1 MAAPSV
7 QAVGPVSYPPS
18 GRRYP
23 GSASAGVGRPLGGYP
38 PAMDRLAALLAA
50 AFRLLALLRRG
61 RALHPVGLG
70 YHACLEITPGARR
83 WAGARLLVPGARYDA
98 VARFSRG
105 GGLPEA
111 LPDALGVAVRLPD
124 AYGPGRAQ
132 DFLLTSSADLPLV
145 RRLLFPGRSFLH
157 RSFSSALPYRVGGRE
172 VVTVLRPQLARWPRT
187 GRALAD
193 LSSAAATGQLVYELR
208 LAGSLGRSRTVGLLA
223 VGRPLDPAATEALR
237 FNPWTTGEGIV
248 PVGRLN
254 RLRRPSYASSQQGR
268 PAGISRR

>member
-1 MAAPSV
+1 
-7 QAVGPVSYPPS
+7 
-18 GRRYP
+18 
-23 GSASAGVGRPLGGYP
+23 
-38 PAMDRLAALLAA
+38 MDRLARVLAA

-61 RALHPVGLG
+61 RALHPVGVG

-83 WAGARLLVPGARYDA
+83 WAGARLLVPGTRHDA
-98 VARFSRG
+98 VVRFSRG
-105 GGLPEA
+105 GGLPEP
-111 LPDALGVAVRLPD
+111 LPDALGVAIRLPD

-132 DFLLTSSADLPLV
+132 DFLVTSSADRPLA

-157 RSFSSALPYRVGGRE
+157 RSFSSALPYRVDGQV
-172 VVTVLRPQLARWPRT
+172 VVTVLRPPPGRWPRT

-193 LSSAAATGQLVYELR
+193 LSSAAAAGELVFELR

-223 VGRPLDPAATEALR
+223 VGDPLDPSATEALR
-237 FNPWTTGEGIV
+237 FNPWTTGQDIV

>member
-1 MAAPSV
+1 
-7 QAVGPVSYPPS
+7 
-18 GRRYP
+18 
-23 GSASAGVGRPLGGYP
+23 
-38 PAMDRLAALLAA
+38 MDRLAALFAAVFRVLA
-50 AFRLLALLRRG
+50 RLRRG
-61 RALHPVGLG
+61 RALHPVGVG
-70 YHACLEITPGARR
+70 YQARLEITPGARR
-83 WAGARLLVPGARYDA
+83 WAGTQLLAPGARYDA
-98 VARFSRG
+98 VVRFSRG
-105 GGLPEA
+105 GGLPEP

-132 DFLLTSSADLPLV
+132 DFLVTSSADLPLA

-157 RSFSSALPYRVGGRE
+157 RSFSSALPYRVGGRA
-172 VVTVLRPQLARWPRT
+172 VVTVLRPPPGRWPRT

-193 LSSAAATGQLVYELR
+193 LSSAAAAGELVYELR

-254 RLRRPSYASSQQGR
+254 QLRRPSYASSQQRR
-268 PAGISRR
+268 PAGITRR

>member
-1 MAAPSV
+1 M
-7 QAVGPVSYPPS
+7 SYPPS

-23 GSASAGVGRPLGGYP
+23 GPAPACVGRPLAWYP
-38 PAMDRLAALLAA
+38 SAMDRLAALFAA
-50 AFRLLALLRRG
+50 VFRLLARVRRG
-61 RALHPVGLG
+61 RALHPVGVG
-70 YHACLEITPGARR
+70 YQACLEITPGAERFT
-83 WAGARLLVPGARYDA
+83 GARLLVPGARYDA
-98 VARFSRG
+98 LVRFSRG
-105 GGLPEA
+105 GGLPEP

-124 AYGPGRAQ
+124 AYGRGRAQ
-132 DFLLTSSADLPLV
+132 DFLVTSSADLPLA
-145 RRLLFPGRSFLH
+145 RRLVFPGRSFLH

-172 VVTVLRPQLARWPRT
+172 GVTVLRPQLARWPRT

-193 LSSAAATGQLVYELR
+193 LSSAAATGQLVFELR

-223 VGRPLDPAATEALR
+223 VGDPLDPAATEALR

-268 PAGISRR
+268 PAGTSRR